1 MEIQITKENFKE
13 EVLESKKPILVDFW
27 ATWCGP
33 CQMLNPILEEISEEQ
48 DEIRI
53 GKINVDEQE
62 DLAIEYRIMN
72 IPAMILFKD
81 GKAVKS
87 MIGYH
92 TKEEILENLK

>member
-1 MEIQITKENFKE
+1 MEIVITKENFKK

-33 CQMLNPILEEISEEQ
+33 CQMLNPILEELSLEQ

>member
-1 MEIQITKENFKE
+1 MEIQITKDNFKE

-72 IPAMILFKD
+72 IPTMILFKD

>member
-1 MEIQITKENFKE
+1 METVITKENFKE

-33 CQMLNPILEEISEEQ
+33 CQMLNPVLEEISNEQ
-48 DEIRI
+48 DIRI

-62 DLAIEYRIMN
+62 ELAIEYRIMN
-72 IPAMILFKD
+72 IPAMILFVD
-81 GKAVKS
+81 GKPVKS

-92 TKEEILENLK
+92 TKEEILNSLK